1 MNSHIC
7 HIVNHLDAGGAEQYV
22 VQLSNHLHASARRVS
37 IIAGEPQVLRDRLDR
52 GVHVKT
58 LELHP
63 GARRS
68 LLHYF
73 ANLYRG
79 FKSLVEYF
87 SRENVTVVHTHLAAS
102 ALPAWIAAKWC
113 GIPIIHSRMY
123 AGNIGSRLERVL
135 FSTRLP
141 LLLVSRFLVFTRY
154 SENEVRKQWHVSA
167 EKIVVSSIGVD
178 MARFFN
184 DSTRRA
190 ASRKELEISREDRV
204 LLVVARLHPEKDVE
218 LAIRAARTL
227 DDASTVLLI
236 VGDGQERARLEKLV
250 QELPGRTR
258 IRFLGL
264 LKDPRPAF
272 AAADLLL
279 QTSRSPNLGTVVL
292 ESMAASLPVVIAY
305 RNIDEYQMAVD
316 TFEGSDIGVIAEAT
330 PKTLA
335 EAVATLC
342 TDEARMKDLRARVRA
357 FIETRH
363 ARHMVYSALAEVY
376 TGLEKHARIPDP
388 ITRDHPG

>member
-22 VQLSNHLHASARRVS
+22 VQFSNHLHASARRVS

-52 GVHVKT
+52 GVHVET

-63 GARRS
+63 GPRRS

-73 ANLYRG
+73 ANLYSCCKR
-79 FKSLVEYF
+79 LVEYF
-87 SRENVTVVHTHLAAS
+87 RREKVTVVHTHLAAS
-102 ALPAWIAAKWC
+102 AVPAWVAAKWC

-141 LLLVSRFLVFTRY
+141 LLLVSRFLVFTRF
-154 SENEVRKQWHVSA
+154 SENEVRKQWHVST

-178 MARFFN
+178 VSRFFN
-184 DSTRRA
+184 DTARAA
-190 ASRKELEISREDRV
+190 ASRKELELSAEDRV

-236 VGDGQERARLEKLV
+236 VGDGQERVRLENLV
-250 QELPGRTR
+250 NELAGRTR

-292 ESMAASLPVVIAY
+292 EAMASSLPVVIAY
-305 RNIDEYQMAVD
+305 RDDNEYLMAVD
-316 TFEGSDIGVIAEAT
+316 TFDGTDIGVIAEAT
-330 PKTLA
+330 PKALA

-342 TDEARMKDLRARVRA
+342 ADKAKMKDLRTRVRA
-357 FIETRH
+357 FVETRH
-363 ARHMVYSALAEVY
+363 ARHIVYSELADVY
-376 TGLEKHARIPDP
+376 TGLENHACCTDH
-388 ITRDHPG
+388 ITNDHPG

>member
-7 HIVNHLDAGGAEQYV
+7 HIINNLDTGGAEQYV
-22 VQLSNHLHASARRVS
+22 IQISNHLHSSGRRVS

-52 GVHVKT
+52 GVHVET

-63 GARRS
+63 GGRRS
-68 LLHYF
+68 LLQYF
-73 ANLYRG
+73 GNLFRG
-79 FKSLVEYF
+79 SKRLVEYF
-87 SRENVTVVHTHLAAS
+87 SREKVTVVHTHLAAS
-102 ALPAWIAAKWC
+102 AVPAWIAAKWC
-113 GIPIIHSRMY
+113 GIPVIHSRMY
-123 AGNIGSRLERVL
+123 AGNIGSRLEHIL

-154 SENEVRKQWHVSA
+154 SEKEVRKQWHVPA

-178 MARFFN
+178 TSRF
-184 DSTRRA
+184 STDATRVA
-190 ASRKELEISREDRV
+190 ASRQGLELSPEDRV

-218 LAIRAARTL
+218 LAIRAARML
-227 DDASTVLLI
+227 DDASTVMII
-236 VGDGQERARLEKLV
+236 VGDGKERKRLESLV
-250 QELPGRTR
+250 KELHGRTR

-292 ESMAASLPVVIAY
+292 EAMASSLPVVIAF
-305 RNIDEYQMAVD
+305 RDENEYLMAVD
-316 TFEGSDIGVIAEAT
+316 TFEETDIGVIAQAT

-335 EAVATLC
+335 EAIATLFNN
-342 TDEARMKDLRARVRA
+342 DERMNYLRKRVRG

-363 ARHMVYSALAEVY
+363 ARHFVYSALADVY
-376 TGLEKHARIPDP
+376 TSLERNSRHYGISESVSSK
-388 ITRDHPG
+388 

>member
-7 HIVNHLDAGGAEQYV
+7 HIVNNLDAGGAEQYV
-22 VQLSNHLHASARRVS
+22 VQLSNHLHSSARRVS

-52 GVHVKT
+52 GVHVET

-79 FKSLVEYF
+79 CKRLVEYF
-87 SRENVTVVHTHLAAS
+87 SREKVTVVHTHLAAS
-102 ALPAWIAAKWC
+102 AVPAWIAAKWC

-123 AGNIGSRLERVL
+123 AGNIGSRLEHVL

-178 MARFFN
+178 VSRFFN
-184 DSTRRA
+184 DTARAA
-190 ASRKELEISREDRV
+190 ASRKELELSREDRV

-236 VGDGQERARLEKLV
+236 VGDGQERERLESLV
-250 QELPGRTR
+250 QDLPGRTR

-272 AAADLLL
+272 TAADLLL

-292 ESMAASLPVVIAY
+292 EAMASSLPVVIAY
-305 RNIDEYQMAVD
+305 RDEDEYLMAVD
-316 TFEGSDIGVIAEAT
+316 TFEGTDIGVIAEAT

-335 EAVATLC
+335 EAVAILC
-342 TDEARMKDLRARVRA
+342 IDEARMKDLRTRVRA
-357 FIETRH
+357 FVETRH
-363 ARHMVYSALAEVY
+363 ARHMVYAAQADVY
-376 TGLEKHARIPDP
+376 TSLESHSRH
-388 ITRDHPG
+388 RDSI

>member
-22 VQLSNHLHASARRVS
+22 VQLSNHLQSSARRVS

-52 GVHVKT
+52 GVHVET

-68 LLHYF
+68 LLHYL

-79 FKSLVEYF
+79 CMRLVKYF
-87 SRENVTVVHTHLAAS
+87 SREKVTVVHTHLAAS
-102 ALPAWIAAKWC
+102 AVPAWIAAKWC
-113 GIPIIHSRMY
+113 GIPIVHSRMY
-123 AGNIGSRLERVL
+123 AGNISSRLEHVL

-154 SENEVRKQWHVSA
+154 SEKEVRKQWHVSA

-178 MARFFN
+178 VSRFFN
-184 DSTRRA
+184 DTARAA
-190 ASRKELEISREDRV
+190 ASRKELELSREDRV

-227 DDASTVLLI
+227 NDASTVLLI
-236 VGDGQERARLEKLV
+236 VGDGQERERLESLV

-292 ESMAASLPVVIAY
+292 EAMASSLPVVIAY
-305 RNIDEYQMAVD
+305 RDEDEYLMAVD
-316 TFEGSDIGVIAEAT
+316 TFEGTDIGVIAKAT
-330 PKTLA
+330 PEA
-335 EAVATLC
+335 MAGAVAALSM
-342 TDEARMKDLRARVRA
+342 DEARMKDLRARVRS
-357 FIETRH
+357 FVETQH
-363 ARHMVYSALAEVY
+363 DRHMAYSALAEVY
-376 TGLEKHARIPDP
+376 SSIESQLIHSG
-388 ITRDHPG
+388 